1 MSAVNVHICLCQRPT
16 YHICITRVI
25 PRSHVSELIFISGLS
40 GWWWSYRQHLYVW
53 HSRIFSSDLFSLVY
67 SNKTKKCG
75 FKRNHLVFF
84 LKPNQIMSTVLSQH
98 KIQKLNRE
106 KLIFQHKE
114 MYIFNISVVCRNG
127 HCQHIFWRLGSEM
140 LHWLYTQDPALWFS
154 HMIVIFYNFVVR
166 YQPPK

>member
-1 MSAVNVHICLCQRPT
+1 MDV
-16 YHICITRVI
+16 
-25 PRSHVSELIFISGLS
+25 
-40 GWWWSYRQHLYVW
+40 
-53 HSRIFSSDLFSLVY
+53 FSLVY

-140 LHWLYTQDPALWFS
+140 LHWLYTQDPAL
-154 HMIVIFYNFVVR
+154 
-166 YQPPK
+166 